1 MAMGNRFGPL
11 GCGIFMVRQFLRDR
25 RIASLKSTSPYL
37 VNRICDRLDLTGDR
51 VVVEYGPGLG
61 CFTRAL
67 LERLSP
73 GSTLVAIE
81 THEEF
86 VRRLRQVP
94 DSRLHVAPRSAEG
107 VKDIL
112 RRAGVRGADVV
123 LSGIPFSL
131 IPEGPKLRIL
141 KDTRAVLG
149 KGGVFVAYQSS
160 AHLEPYLKQ
169 VFPRV
174 RTEWEPFHI
183 PPLVVLKARA
193 A

>member
-1 MAMGNRFGPL
+1 MAGRFGSL
-11 GCGIFMVRQFLRDR
+11 GNGIFMVRQFIRDP
-25 RIASLKSTSPYL
+25 RIASVKATSPYL
-37 VNRICDRLDLTGDR
+37 VQRICDRLDLSGDR

-67 LERLSP
+67 LERMTP
-73 GSTLVAIE
+73 GSVLIAIE

-86 VRRLRQVP
+86 VRRLRQVKDP
-94 DSRLHVAPRSAEG
+94 RLHVAPRSAEG

-112 RRAGVRGADVV
+112 ARAGVGSADVV

-141 KDTRAVLG
+141 EDTREVLG
-149 KGGVFVAYQSS
+149 KGGVFFAYQSS
-160 AHLEPYLKQ
+160 RHLEPYLKR

-174 RTEWEPFHI
+174 RVQREIFHI
-183 PPLVVLKARA
+183 PPLVLMDARA

>member
-1 MAMGNRFGPL
+1 MDRRFGPL
-11 GCGIFMVRQFLRDR
+11 GSGIFMVRQFLRDW

-37 VNRICDRLDLTGDR
+37 VNRICDRLDLSGDR

-81 THEEF
+81 THDEF
-86 VRRLRQVP
+86 VRRLSQVR
-94 DSRLHVAPRSAEG
+94 DSRLKIAPRSAEG
-107 VKDIL
+107 VKEIL
-112 RRAGVRGADVV
+112 GRAGVPAADVV

-141 KDTRAVLG
+141 EDTRAVLG

-160 AHLEPYLKQ
+160 AHLERYLKQ
-169 VFPRV
+169 VFRRV
-174 RTEWEPFHI
+174 RVDWEFCHI
-183 PPLVVLKARA
+183 PPLAVLDARA

>member
-1 MAMGNRFGPL
+1 
-11 GCGIFMVRQFLRDR
+11 MVRQFLRDW

-37 VNRICDRLDLTGDR
+37 VKRICDRMDLSGDR

-73 GSTLVAIE
+73 RSTLVAIE

-86 VRRLRQVP
+86 VRRLRQIRDP
-94 DSRLHVAPRSAEG
+94 RLQVASRSAEG
-107 VKDIL
+107 VKDVL
-112 RRAGVRGADVV
+112 RRAGVARADVV

-131 IPEGPKLRIL
+131 IPEARKLRIL
-141 KDTRAVLG
+141 EDTRAVLG
-149 KGGVFVAYQSS
+149 KGGAFVAYQNS
-160 AHLEPYLKQ
+160 AHLERYLKRM
-169 VFPRV
+169 FRRV

-183 PPLVVLKARA
+183 PPLVVLDARA

>member
-1 MAMGNRFGPL
+1 MERRFGAL
-11 GCGIFMVRQFLRDR
+11 GNGIFMVRQFLRDR

-37 VNRICDRLDLTGDR
+37 VKRICDRLDLSGDR

-86 VRRLRQVP
+86 VRRLRQVRDP
-94 DSRLHVAPRSAEG
+94 RLHVVSRSAEG
-107 VKDIL
+107 VKDVL
-112 RRAGVRGADVV
+112 RRAGVSRADVV

-131 IPEGPKLRIL
+131 MPEGPKLQIL
-141 KDTRAVLG
+141 EDTRAVLG
-149 KGGVFVAYQSS
+149 REGVFVAYQSS
-160 AHLEPYLKQ
+160 AHLERYLKR

-174 RTEWEPFHI
+174 RIGWEFCHI
-183 PPLVVLKARA
+183 PPLVVMDARA